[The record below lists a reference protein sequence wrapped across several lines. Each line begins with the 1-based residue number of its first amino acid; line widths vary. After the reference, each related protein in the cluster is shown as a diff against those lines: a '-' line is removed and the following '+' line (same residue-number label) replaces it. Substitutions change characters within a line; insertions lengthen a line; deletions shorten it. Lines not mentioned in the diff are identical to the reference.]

1 MPKPIADN
9 TCEDG
14 PSVKSDADPDKNRVM
29 PRGQFLAVRE
39 LAGALVVP
47 FIQLLGQHTVRF
59 ALDER
64 HPTIKKINPANGQM
78 VEVPNVIGMDL
89 GWIGGEVEA
98 MAIQAAASTAARL
111 HGYFNA
117 CWEENMIPGSR
128 VVHSVVSRAGNTLD
142 GEDRP

>member
-1 MPKPIADN
+1 MPKPTTDSAYEKSPTASPDAIAD
-9 TCEDG
+9 E
-14 PSVKSDADPDKNRVM
+14 NRVM
-29 PRGQFLAVRE
+29 PRGQFLGVRE

-64 HPTIKKINPANGQM
+64 RPTIKKINPANGQM

-117 CWEENMIPGSR
+117 CWEANVIPGS
-128 VVHSVVSRAGNTLD
+128 VPISGPVASKLGDA
-142 GEDRP
+142 P